1 MKLKLKCFLNSRF
14 KMKDL
19 GEAKFCLGLRIT
31 RDREKGKIFIDQQN
45 YIEEILKRFNMA
57 NSNAVS
63 TPADASLKLDKT
75 MSPSTPEEAEAM
87 KAVPFKEAVGSLLYA
102 AQATRPD
109 IAYAVNMVSQFCS
122 DPGQRHWEAVKRI
135 LRYLRGTTEAR
146 LEYSANGTS
155 QLTGYTDADWGGD
168 VDTRK
173 STTGY
178 IFMKMG
184 GAVSWSVKRQATVA
198 LSSCEAEF
206 MALSAT
212 VQEALWWQQL
222 LEQIDGKQVVPVL
235 CDNQSAICIAGNNGF
250 KPRTKHVS
258 IRYHFVKDSIENG
271 DIKLG
276 YISTREQPAD
286 GFTKPLARLKHVE
299 FRKMIGIVG

>member
-1 MKLKLKCFLNSRF
+1 
-14 KMKDL
+14 
-19 GEAKFCLGLRIT
+19 
-31 RDREKGKIFIDQQN
+31 
-45 YIEEILKRFNMA
+45 
-57 NSNAVS
+57 
-63 TPADASLKLDKT
+63 
-75 MSPSTPEEAEAM
+75 
-87 KAVPFKEAVGSLLYA
+87 
-102 AQATRPD
+102 
-109 IAYAVNMVSQFCS
+109 MVSQFCS

-135 LRYLRGTTEAR
+135 LRYLRGITEAR

-155 QLTGYTDADWGGD
+155 QLTGNTDADWGGD

-198 LSSCEAEF
+198 LSSCEAKF

-235 CDNQSAICIAGNNGF
+235 CDNQSAICIFGNNGF
-250 KPRTKHVS
+250 RPRTKHAS

-276 YISTREQPAD
+276 YISTREHPAD

>member
-1 MKLKLKCFLNSRF
+1 
-14 KMKDL
+14 MKDL
-19 GEAKFCLGLRIT
+19 DEEKFCLELRIT
-31 RDREKGKIFIDQQN
+31 RDCEKGKIFIDQQN

-63 TPADASLKLDKT
+63 TPANASLKLDKT
-75 MSPSTPEEAEAM
+75 MSPSTPEEVEVI
-87 KAVPFKEAVGSLLYA
+87 KAVPFKQAVGSLLYA

-122 DPGQRHWEAVKRI
+122 DPGQWHWEAVKRN

-155 QLTGYTDADWGGD
+155 QLTGYSDADWGGD

-184 GAVSWSVKRQATVA
+184 EAVS
-198 LSSCEAEF
+198 
-206 MALSAT
+206 
-212 VQEALWWQQL
+212 
-222 LEQIDGKQVVPVL
+222 
-235 CDNQSAICIAGNNGF
+235 
-250 KPRTKHVS
+250 
-258 IRYHFVKDSIENG
+258 
-271 DIKLG
+271 
-276 YISTREQPAD
+276 
-286 GFTKPLARLKHVE
+286 
-299 FRKMIGIVG
+299 